1 MVILAK
7 CLAACT
13 DSSSFLADAGQ
24 DQSEQPDL
32 AAARCSGTETFL
44 AIRRQILPNCEGYG
58 CHLSAP
64 YAGGL
69 NLTGA
74 VAYTNLVSRQAVIAP
89 TLQRVQPGAPLSSF
103 LWHKLD
109 NLLPTDHSHGFPM
122 PLGAENFWTPLTAE
136 QRALVYCWILA
147 GAENN

>member
-1 MVILAK
+1 MMV
-7 CLAACT
+7 
-13 DSSSFLADAGQ
+13 DAGL
-24 DQSEQPDL
+24 DDVDAPPDL
-32 AAARCSGTETFL
+32 APPSCSGTASFA

-69 NLTGA
+69 NLTG
-74 VAYTNLVSRQAVIAP
+74 VAAYASLVGPAAMAAP

-103 LWHKLD
+103 LWRKLD
-109 NLLPTDHSHGFPM
+109 NQLPKDHTQGVPM
-122 PLGAENFWTPLTAE
+122 PVGAENFWTPLRAE